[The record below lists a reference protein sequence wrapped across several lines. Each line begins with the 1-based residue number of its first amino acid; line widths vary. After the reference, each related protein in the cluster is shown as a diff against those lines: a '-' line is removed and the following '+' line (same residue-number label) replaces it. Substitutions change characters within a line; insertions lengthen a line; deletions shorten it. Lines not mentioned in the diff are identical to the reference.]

1 MRHLNCT
8 ALGRLNVVWISN
20 PKQLQWRRLESESEV
35 QQIVFTPTSCG
46 DFFFFKQGKFEKFTA
61 ILSPLIPSSSSW
73 RLFSHTATNV
83 QWWYILLGGLSRK
96 WIMSRIIH
104 SASWCEVKIWHDL
117 LLAQGCERGLA
128 CGSLKVSAPTERSWW
143 WRVCELCV
151 YLLLLVRSG
160 PCKLCGTRHQMLNM
174 LVSDWLQTVLMWWLS
189 RNWSDGNEL
198 LQKLKQRVH
207 WLANF
212 LLSFQWRNQTVL
224 IVNFWTENL
233 VLS

>member
-1 MRHLNCT
+1 MRHLSCT

-20 PKQLQWRRLESESEV
+20 PKQLRWRRLESESEV

-46 DFFFFKQGKFEKFTA
+46 DFFFLNRESLRNSLRFF
-61 ILSPLIPSSSSW
+61 LH
-73 RLFSHTATNV
+73 SHTATNV

-96 WIMSRIIH
+96 WIVSRIIH

-128 CGSLKVSAPTERSWW
+128 CGSLKVSAPTERRWW

-198 LQKLKQRVH
+198 LQKLKQQVH